1 LLRQAVVV
9 VVVLEQW
16 VEPLGMAVLEV
27 LQLALVVLVVLVV
40 LVRSQMLLQI
50 TAS

>member
-1 LLRQAVVV
+1 M

-16 VEPLGMAVLEV
+16 VELLGMALLEV

-40 LVRSQMLLQI
+40 LVRSQMFLQI
-50 TAS
+50 TTS